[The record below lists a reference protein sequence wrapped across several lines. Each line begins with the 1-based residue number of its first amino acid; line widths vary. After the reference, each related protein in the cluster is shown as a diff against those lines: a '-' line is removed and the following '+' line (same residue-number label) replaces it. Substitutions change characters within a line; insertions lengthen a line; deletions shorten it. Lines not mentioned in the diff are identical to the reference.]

1 MNKVIA
7 NFINHETAMMSSV
20 QRKQDDTFIVHL
32 ADLDSDSRVPPSRI
46 FKDADVA
53 TKYAEFVVGKGGVK
67 C

>member
-1 MNKVIA
+1 MNQVIA

-20 QRKQDDTFIVHL
+20 QRKQDNSYIVHL

-46 FKDADVA
+46 FKDLDVA
-53 TKYAEFVVGKGGVK
+53 TKYAEFVVGKAGVR

>member
-1 MNKVIA
+1 MNQVIA

-20 QRKQDDTFIVHL
+20 QRKQDSSYIVHL

-46 FKDADVA
+46 FKDLDVA
-53 TKYAEFVVGKGGVK
+53 TKYAEFVVGKAGVQ